1 MPLEDGPDEDMTA
14 TEQFMNVVDQAA
26 KEKKEAPMFAKKAW
40 ICLDRE
46 AVPRKQC
53 IAIMSH
59 KFFDPVILTLIGLNC
74 LTMIIF
80 NEPVLKK
87 MIESYPNGEANSFDT
102 KSPNWAPNGLGIFR
116 MSAEPFHI
124 IPGCVTGPCSTAEW
138 IDWVFLVLFTVE
150 MAIKM
155 LAQGLCMHPHSY
167 LRSGWNWL
175 DFVVVIIGYLETY
188 STGLPGIST
197 LRLFKT
203 LRPLRSLQRIRGMR
217 VLVQCI
223 LEAMPQMCNVL
234 LFLFFII
241 FFFALFGVAL
251 FKGGLRFTCHEYN
264 GDKGEWESIDDVCR
278 SHCTWTEEDVVLDS
292 SITEPRLGGCL
303 LGNDTLQ
310 QESYYDK
317 VHMTYS
323 CRPGQECRCT
333 YNGLDDPYCSVY
345 SNPNNGITSFESLP
359 WAFVSLF
366 QAISLEGW

>member
-1 MPLEDGPDEDMTA
+1 MPLEYGPDEDMTA

-203 LRPLRSLQRIRGMR
+203 LRPLRSLQRIRHARPRSVHPRSNASNVQRATVPLLHHLLLRAFRRRPLQGRAALYLPRVQRRQGGMGVHR
-217 VLVQCI
+217 RRLP
-223 LEAMPQMCNVL
+223 LALHMDRGGRGARL
-234 LFLFFII
+234 LDYG
-241 FFFALFGVAL
+241 A
-251 FKGGLRFTCHEYN
+251 E
-264 GDKGEWESIDDVCR
+264 
-278 SHCTWTEEDVVLDS
+278 TW
-292 SITEPRLGGCL
+292 RLPAG
-303 LGNDTLQ
+303 
-310 QESYYDK
+310 
-317 VHMTYS
+317 
-323 CRPGQECRCT
+323 
-333 YNGLDDPYCSVY
+333 
-345 SNPNNGITSFESLP
+345 
-359 WAFVSLF
+359 
-366 QAISLEGW
+366 